1 MMTNEDEA
9 GSSQDGFFP
18 KTPDLRR
25 RRHSTAGL
33 SSNPR
38 NKFRPRDNI
47 AMMGAMELLTS
58 AQHRDKAGL
67 GGFRSASVQP
77 RQVQFGA
84 NFRTILIY
92 IFYSGIISRPTVKL
106 I

>member
-1 MMTNEDEA
+1 MTNEDEA

-25 RRHSTAGL
+25 RRHSSLGFVG
-33 SSNPR
+33 SNLR

-47 AMMGAMELLTS
+47 AMMGDMELLTS
-58 AQHRDKAGL
+58 AQHRDKGGL

-77 RQVQFGA
+77 RQVQLV
-84 NFRTILIY
+84 N
-92 IFYSGIISRPTVKL
+92 II